1 MLGGRK
7 NISDYIYESIK
18 EEFVSGG
25 LEFGDK
31 IVELD
36 YCKKLN
42 VSRTPL
48 REAIKKLEI
57 EGIVERSLNG
67 RIKIMDMDEKR
78 IREMAKIRMALED
91 IILENVGKSEKL
103 DEAIKELKENLSFTK
118 FQIASKNWK
127 EARKLFG
134 KYNDILYEYS
144 ELEFTIKILNSYT
157 FILSKLRK
165 KALTENERV
174 KEAYEEHVTMIE
186 LLENRKIQEA
196 KELNRSH
203 LYSSKSAI
211 IKYFNNKKK
220 SNI

>member
-1 MLGGRK
+1 MLKGRK
-7 NISDYIYESIK
+7 NISDYIYDTIK
-18 EEFVSGG
+18 EEFISGE

-31 IVELD
+31 IVETE

-67 RIKIMDMDEKR
+67 RIKIMDMDENR

-91 IILENVGKSEKL
+91 IILENVGRSKNLK
-103 DEAIKELKENLSFTK
+103 EAIKELKENLKLTK
-118 FQIASKNWK
+118 FQISSENWR
-127 EARKLFG
+127 EARKLFVE
-134 KYNDILYEYS
+134 YNDILYKYS

-174 KEAYEEHVTMIE
+174 KEAYEEHVTMVKF
-186 LLENRKIQEA
+186 LEEGKIKQAKDLNRK
-196 KELNRSH
+196 H
-203 LYSSKSAI
+203 LFSSKTAI
-211 IKYFNNKKK
+211 IKYFNNKK
-220 SNI
+220 